1 MTVCL
6 QGAEAEAQE
15 ERTSVRV
22 ENACTRVI
30 SAHRLSIPTF
40 PEYASDCTAPME
52 RPVLQCLNR
61 TMRSQA
67 QDGLN

>member
-1 MTVCL
+1 MTICL

-15 ERTSVRV
+15 ERTSAWF
-22 ENACTRVI
+22 ENACTRAI
-30 SAHRLSIPTF
+30 PADRLSIPTF

-61 TMRSQA
+61 TIRSQA